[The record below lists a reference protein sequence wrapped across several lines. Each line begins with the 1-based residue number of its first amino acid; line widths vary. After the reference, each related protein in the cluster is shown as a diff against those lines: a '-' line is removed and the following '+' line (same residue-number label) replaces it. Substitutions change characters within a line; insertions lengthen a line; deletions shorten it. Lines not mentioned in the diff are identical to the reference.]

1 MLDFSQNGISLKI
14 DILDNGSVILKDF
27 SKSATADERPK
38 DYRFANIA
46 EIHINGEN
54 PDDHHFAKHTGGS
67 ATYALKYSSHKYY
80 ENELGSKLELALISD
95 KLSVTVHYQ
104 LYTGISV
111 LRAWTE
117 VKNISYKPLGL
128 EYVSSF
134 TYTGFDTGI
143 LPVKDK
149 IRVYIPHNTWCRE
162 ANIRDYSLSDLGY
175 EATTE
180 FSGKRINISN
190 TGTFSC
196 KEYLPMGG
204 IHNLETKDF
213 YLWQIENNGSWQWE
227 ISDIDSMLYLKLS
240 GPTEQENSW
249 YKELLPNESF
259 ESVKV
264 AVALGTDLNSALY
277 GMTEYRR
284 KIVREKTTDKLL
296 PVIFNDYMN
305 CLMGDPTESK
315 VLPLI
320 DMASELGAEYF
331 CIDAGWYADGTW
343 WDSVGE
349 WMPSTWRFPRGLH
362 YLLDRIRK
370 KGMIPGLWLE
380 IEVMGINCP
389 LVKDLPDSFFF
400 MRHGRRVIDH
410 GRYQLD
416 FRNPEV
422 RDFAANVIDRLV
434 NEYGVGYIKNDYNI
448 EIGAGTERDADS
460 FGDGLLS
467 HNRAYLKWIDGIH
480 EKYPELVWENC
491 SSGGMRME
499 YASLAHAD
507 IQSVSDQ
514 TDYRYNARIAA
525 SCGIAVLPEQAAIW
539 SYPKAKDSYNAL
551 VMNMVSSMLLRV
563 HLSGEVYGWTPEQAE
578 TVKEAISVYKKI
590 RNGIKNSIPYYP
602 IGIAH
607 DGDEIM
613 CAAYKDGKTV
623 RMAVWRMDGEKD
635 TVFIP
640 FGKKIKDAKI
650 LYPSKINSEIK
661 IAEGGV
667 SVKLYEKLTAAVF
680 EISAEEDL

>member
-27 SKSATADERPK
+27 SHSAYADTRKK

-67 ATYALKYSSHKYY
+67 GTYALKYSKHEYY
-80 ENELGSKLELALISD
+80 ENDLGNKLELTLKSEKIEA
-95 KLSVTVHYQ
+95 TVHYQ
-104 LYTGISV
+104 FYKDISV
-111 LRAWTE
+111 VRAWTD
-117 VKNISYKPLGL
+117 VKNISDKAVGL
-128 EYVSSF
+128 EYVASF
-134 TYTGFDTGI
+134 TYTGFDTGA

-149 IRVYIPHNTWCRE
+149 IRVYLPHNTWCRE
-162 ANIRDYSLSDLGY
+162 ANWKEYSLSELGY

-180 FSGKRINISN
+180 FSGKRISVSN

-204 IHNLETKDF
+204 VYNLESKDF

-249 YKELLPNESF
+249 YKELSPNESF
-259 ESVKV
+259 ETVKV
-264 AVALGTDLNSALY
+264 AVALGTDFNSALC
-277 GMTEYRR
+277 GLTNYRR
-284 KIVREKTTDKLL
+284 KIVREKTTDKTL

-305 CLMGDPTESK
+305 CLMGDPTEDK
-315 VLPLI
+315 VIPLI
-320 DMASELGAEYF
+320 DMAAELGAEYF

-349 WMPSTWRFPRGLH
+349 WMPSTWRFPKGLH

-389 LVKDLPDSFFF
+389 LVKNLPDSFFF
-400 MRHGRRVIDH
+400 MRRGRRIIDH

-422 RDFAANVIDRLV
+422 RDFATRVVDRLV

-448 EIGAGTERDADS
+448 EIGTGTEVNADS

-467 HNRAYLKWIDGIH
+467 HNRAYLEWIDSIH
-480 EKYPELVWENC
+480 EKYPDLVWENC

-499 YASLAHAD
+499 YASLTHAD

-525 SCGIAVLPEQAAIW
+525 SCATAVLPEQAAIW
-539 SYPKAKDSYNAL
+539 SYPKAKDTYNAF

-563 HLSGEVYGWTPEQAE
+563 HLSGEVYGWAPEQAE
-578 TVKEAISVYKKI
+578 AVKEAISVYKKI
-590 RNGIKNSIPYYP
+590 RNGIKNSIPFYP
-602 IGIAH
+602 IGIPQ
-607 DGDEIM
+607 DGDELM
-613 CAAYKDGKTV
+613 CASYKEGKTI
-623 RMAVWRMDGEKD
+623 RMAVWRMDGEKSKLL
-635 TVFIP
+635 IP
-640 FGKKIKDAKI
+640 FDKKIQDAKI
-650 LYPSKINSEIK
+650 LYPLNKNSEIK
-661 IAEGGV
+661 IADGGV
-667 SVKLYEKLTAAVF
+667 YVELYEKLTAAVF
-680 EISAEEDL
+680 ELTTEE